1 MPGLSARARFDLTI
15 ERDISAAKS
24 GQKLLLN
31 IILIRPITG
40 KTPLGSK
47 GIFPSRGLSA
57 IRSFLWGGSTQ
68 QPGEKRMNENND
80 VMYRLLVQSVIDY
93 ALYMLTPDG
102 IVANWNAGAIRAKGY
117 QPEEIIGKNFECF
130 YSAADRA
137 KNLPQ
142 RGLAIARETGRYE
155 VEGWRYRKDGSAFWA
170 HVVIDAVKDDEGT
183 LIGFAKITRD
193 CTEQQARLAEQR
205 AQEQKFRL
213 LVEGVTD
220 YAIYMLDPEG
230 HVVNWNEGAR
240 RSKGYNA
247 DEIVGKH
254 FSCFYSEKD
263 QQAKLPQANL
273 KTAYRTGRFEEQG
286 WRYRK
291 DGTSF
296 WAHVVI
302 DAVHDD
308 DGKLIGYAKITRDCT
323 EQQRVLREQRE
334 REQVFRLLVEGVS
347 DYAIYMLDPKGKVVN
362 WNAGAHRAKGYTAEE
377 IVGKHFSCFYSAQ
390 DRLARTPE
398 TNLHIAHTTGRFED
412 QGWRYRKDGSAFW
425 AHVVIE
431 SIYTDEGKLIGY
443 AKITRDCTEVR
454 EYEQQILRAKDLAE
468 QNSAQMASLS
478 TFLDT
483 IIANIPSCVIVEDV
497 VSREVLLLNNKAEQ
511 LLGLKI
517 KEVKGKMLVDC
528 MPSELSSYFAQL
540 ATAAQRNEGVHRN
553 EQLLRT
559 RGGEKII
566 NASASL
572 IHGNDART
580 NYVLLIADDVTDQRA
595 ADARIH
601 HMAHHDNLTS
611 LPNRVLF
618 SQRLNEALRTDF
630 DTSKIT
636 AALCLDLDNFKN
648 VNDALGHQ
656 VGDDL
661 LRAVA
666 GRLRSALREQ
676 DTLARNGGDE
686 FSVVLPGLTH
696 QDEAEAVAQRLIE
709 VIRPSFNV
717 DGHNL
722 SVGLSIGISLAAGG
736 LTSPDELLRCADMA
750 LYEAKRNGRNRFEH
764 FSHEMGEAA
773 SKRRMIETDLREAMT
788 NRHLK
793 LYYQPITNGQGY
805 DIIGY
810 EALMRWHHPK
820 QGLIMP
826 LDFIPVAEETGL
838 IHTLGAFALYEACR
852 EASTWP
858 EDQSVAVNLSP
869 LQFKNSS
876 LVSVVEA
883 ALKDS
888 GLSPHRLEVEITE
901 SVLLDNTRVNIRTL
915 QKLKTLGV
923 RIALDDFGTGY
934 SSLSYLRSFPFD
946 KIKIDKS
953 FINDMKDSREAL
965 AIIRAIT
972 GMSRSLDIQITA
984 EGVESSEQFEQLK
997 IEGCTLFQGYYFGRP
1012 QPSETRLKLFDS
1024 PQGMNEEASISTSLV
1039 AVTPQPG
1046 KNGVV
1051 L

>member
-1 MPGLSARARFDLTI
+1 
-15 ERDISAAKS
+15 
-24 GQKLLLN
+24 
-31 IILIRPITG
+31 
-40 KTPLGSK
+40 
-47 GIFPSRGLSA
+47 
-57 IRSFLWGGSTQ
+57 
-68 QPGEKRMNENND
+68 MNENND
-80 VMYRLLVQSVIDY
+80 VMYRLLVQSVVDY
-93 ALYMLTPDG
+93 AIYMLKPDG
-102 IVANWNAGAIRAKGY
+102 TVVNWHAGAERTKGY
-117 QPEEIIGKNFECF
+117 RQEEIVGKNFACF
-130 YSAADRA
+130 YSAEDRL
-137 KNLPQ
+137 KGLPQ
-142 RGLAIARETGRYE
+142 LGLRTAAETGRYE

-170 HVVIDAVKDDEGT
+170 HVVLDAIRAEDGT

-193 CTEQQARLAEQR
+193 DTEPRARLARQR
-205 AQEQKFRL
+205 SSERKFRL

-220 YAIYMLDPEG
+220 YAISMLDPEG
-230 HVVNWNEGAR
+230 YVVNWNEGAR

-254 FSCFYSEKD
+254 FAIFYSAEDRK
-263 QQAKLPQANL
+263 ARLPDTNL

-291 DGTSF
+291 DGSSF

-302 DAVHDD
+302 DAIHDD
-308 DGKLIGYAKITRDCT
+308 EGKLIGYTKITRDCT
-323 EQQRVLREQRE
+323 GQQRALKEQRE

-347 DYAIYMLDPKGKVVN
+347 EYAIYMLNTSGMVVN
-362 WNAGAHRAKGYTAEE
+362 WNAGARRAKGYTAEE

-390 DRLARTPE
+390 DRLAGLPDI
-398 TNLHIAHTTGRFED
+398 NLKVAQDQGRFED

-431 SIYTDEGKLIGY
+431 AIRNEEGVLLGY
-443 AKITRDCTEVR
+443 SKITRDCTEVR

-468 QNSAQMASLS
+468 QNSARTASLS

-497 VSREVLLLNNKAEQ
+497 VSQQILLLNSKAEQ
-511 LLGLKI
+511 LLGIRQEETSGKKLTECTTR
-517 KEVKGKMLVDC
+517 EVGN
-528 MPSELSSYFAQL
+528 YFAQL
-540 ATAAQRNEGVHRN
+540 ANAAQRSEGVHKN
-553 EQLLRT
+553 EQLLNTRRGRRT
-559 RGGEKII
+559 I
-566 NASASL
+566 NASAS
-572 IHGNDART
+572 IIRGNDART
-580 NYVLLIADDVTDQRA
+580 NYVLLIANDVTDQRA

-618 SQRLNEALRTDF
+618 SQRLNEALRADRDTD
-630 DTSKIT
+630 KHT

-648 VNDALGHQ
+648 VNDALGHP
-656 VGDDL
+656 VGDEL

-666 GRLRSALREQ
+666 SRLRGVLRDQ

-686 FSVVLPGLTH
+686 FSIVLPGLTH
-696 QDEAEAVAQRLIE
+696 VNEAETAAQRLID
-709 VIRPSFNV
+709 VTRPPFNV
-717 DGHNL
+717 DGHSL
-722 SVGLSIGISLAAGG
+722 SVGLSVGIAMADNSM
-736 LTSPDELLRCADMA
+736 TTTDELLRCADMA

-764 FSHEMGEAA
+764 FSAEMGEAA

-788 NRHLK
+788 RRHLK
-793 LYYQPITNGQGY
+793 LYYQPITNGQGLE
-805 DIIGY
+805 IIGY
-810 EALMRWHHPK
+810 EALMRWHHPQK
-820 QGLIMP
+820 GLIMP
-826 LDFIPVAEETGL
+826 MDFIPVAEETGL
-838 IHTLGAFALYEACR
+838 IHSLGAYALFEACR
-852 EASTWP
+852 EAAGWP

-883 ALKDS
+883 ALQDS
-888 GLSPHRLEVEITE
+888 GLAPHRLEVEITE
-901 SVLLDNTRVNIRTL
+901 SVLLDNTLVNIRIL
-915 QKLKTLGV
+915 QKLKALGL

-984 EGVESSEQFEQLK
+984 EGVESSEQYEQLK
-997 IEGCTLFQGYYFGRP
+997 SEGCTLFQGYYFGRP
-1012 QPSETRLKLFDS
+1012 QPSETRLKLFN
-1024 PQGMNEEASISTSLV
+1024 PPERF
-1039 AVTPQPG
+1039 AVTPPLSEPPFTEAVPPDEGGGLTTGPLSDAASPVG
-1046 KNGVV
+1046 K
-1051 L
+1051 